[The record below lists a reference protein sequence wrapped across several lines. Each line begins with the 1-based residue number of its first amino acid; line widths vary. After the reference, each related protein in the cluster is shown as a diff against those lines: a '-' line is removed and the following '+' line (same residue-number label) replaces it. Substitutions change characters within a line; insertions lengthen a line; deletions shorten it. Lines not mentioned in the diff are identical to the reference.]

1 MRSNVIF
8 LMALA
13 GIFLLDQGIKELFV
27 SGYDWQH
34 RCLSLE
40 LHYNSGVAFSFF
52 AFLGPWL
59 KWIQAGLILAITLY
73 LFASRLVRQ
82 HPLALGMLL
91 GAAVSNLYDR
101 FLHIGV
107 VDYVAWHC
115 GFNYAVFNFADVVID
130 GVIGWLLLRS
140 WLDHRRNRQKG

>member
-1 MRSNVIF
+1 MRIGTVF
-8 LMALA
+8 LMALV
-13 GIFLLDQGIKELFV
+13 GTFLLDQGIKELFV
-27 SGYDWQH
+27 AGYDWQH

-40 LHYNSGVAFSFF
+40 LHYNRGVAFSFL

-59 KWIQAGLILAITLY
+59 KWVQALLIAGIVLY
-73 LFASRLVRQ
+73 LFASKMIRQ

-91 GAAVSNLYDR
+91 GAALSNLYDR

-130 GVIGWLLLRS
+130 LTIGWLLLRS
-140 WLDHRRNRQKG
+140 WLDHRRQKMR